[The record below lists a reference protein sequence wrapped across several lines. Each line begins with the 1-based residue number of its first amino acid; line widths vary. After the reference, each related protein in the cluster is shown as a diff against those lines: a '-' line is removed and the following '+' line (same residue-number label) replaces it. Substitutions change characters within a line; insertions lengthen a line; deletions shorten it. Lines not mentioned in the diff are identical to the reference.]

1 MSGAPLVWRA
11 SEKDF
16 VTAAGESGTI
26 FQTSTMPKPPFL
38 DPAASD
44 ADLVTAC
51 VAGERGAFAQIV
63 ERYQRLLCSLAYAST
78 GSVAESEDAAQET
91 FIAAWSQLGELR
103 EPEKLRPWLC
113 GILRHKVSRRRRD
126 HNPVLGAEP
135 VEAAGEITSDEPLA
149 TDTAMHD
156 EELAIVWR
164 ALERVPPLYREP
176 LVLYYRESHSIEHV
190 AAALDLTEAAAKQ
203 RLARGRKMLQE
214 QALAFVEG
222 ALARTTPGR
231 AFTLGVLAALP
242 ALVTPTPAQAAGF
255 GAAVAAHGGTIAK
268 TTSLAALLASV
279 SGMVSA
285 LMQLRVG
292 LDQSRTPRERRA
304 TVVATI
310 AFFFGSLTYL
320 AAIYGLREAA
330 FRWEEYRAVC
340 AIICQVLVL
349 GFIIGWPFLLA
360 RVLRWFRRMRTEERS
375 RHPEL
380 FGAERD
386 QPGAEAGVYRSRA
399 SLFGVPL
406 VNLRFA
412 APEEGDQPVVGWIAG
427 GDRAYGLLF
436 AWGAFAVAPVSVG
449 AFAAGFLSVGA
460 VSVGVIGIG
469 TFGTGLIA
477 LGAIAVGVK
486 AFAWLSALGWTA
498 AHSGGF
504 GLAHLTAGAPVAF
517 ARHVNDPATLA
528 LAANPQAQQSQMLFY
543 IIVALLTL
551 IPMTLYMRAVRRRL
565 GPTRR
570 DG

>member
-1 MSGAPLVWRA
+1 MPMPEQPL
-11 SEKDF
+11 
-16 VTAAGESGTI
+16 
-26 FQTSTMPKPPFL
+26 L
-38 DPAASD
+38 DQAASD

-51 VAGERGAFAQIV
+51 AAGERGAFARIV

-78 GSVAESEDAAQET
+78 GNLAESEDAAQET
-91 FIAAWSQLGELR
+91 FIAAWSLLVELR

-126 HNPVLGAEP
+126 RDPVLGAEP
-135 VEAAGEITSDEPLA
+135 VEAVVDIASDEPLA
-149 TDTAMHD
+149 ADAAMHN
-156 EELAIVWR
+156 EEQAIVWR

-176 LVLYYRESHSIEHV
+176 LVLYYRENRSIEHV
-190 AAALDLTEAAAKQ
+190 AVALDLTEDAVKQ

-242 ALVTPTPAQAAGF
+242 ALVAPTPAQAAGL
-255 GAAVAAHGGTIAK
+255 GAAVAVHGGAIAK
-268 TTSLAALLASV
+268 TTTLAALLASV

-304 TVVATI
+304 TIVATI
-310 AFFFGSLTYL
+310 AFFFGSLAYL
-320 AAIYGLREAA
+320 AAIWGLREAA
-330 FRWEEYRAVC
+330 FRWEEYRTAC
-340 AIICQVLVL
+340 AITCQVLVL
-349 GFIIGWPFLLA
+349 GFILGWPVLLA
-360 RVLRWFRRMRTEERS
+360 RVLRQFRRMRTEERR

-386 QPGAEAGVYRSRA
+386 RPGAEAGVYRSRA
-399 SLFGVPL
+399 ALFGVPL
-406 VNLRFA
+406 VHLRFA
-412 APEEGDQPVVGWIAG
+412 APEEGDQAVVGWIAG

-449 AFAAGFLSVGA
+449 AFAVGFLSVGA
-460 VSVGVIGIG
+460 VSVGVIGLG
-469 TFGTGLIA
+469 TFGTGLVAI
-477 LGAIAVGVK
+477 GAIAVGVK
-486 AFAWLSALGWTA
+486 AFAWLSALGWEVA
-498 AHSGGF
+498 QSGGF
-504 GLAHLTAGAPVAF
+504 GIAHLAANAPMAF
-517 ARHVNDPATLA
+517 ARHVNDPAALA
-528 LAANPQAQQSQMLFY
+528 LAADPQAQQSQMIFY
-543 IIVALLTL
+543 TVVAVLTL